1 MSATPSPTYAAFW
14 LLKARPSW
22 RQLEEATRRAARQ
35 EYLAAIDAR
44 PSGLTLRGAYSL
56 AGYRAD
62 ADLMLWL
69 HGREF
74 ADIQTLAVALR
85 RTTLGAH
92 LDWAYVYTGAATP
105 AQYDPTHSAAFLQGA
120 TPKRYLSVYPFIK
133 TPEWYLL
140 TFEERRTLMAD
151 HGRLGRQFSVPRAEL
166 EAAAGGHVAG
176 AVVTREAA
184 QIDQAAPRGSLPNPS
199 ATVAIPRDAAT
210 GGGVLT
216 NTVHSFGLGDQEFV
230 VAFESDDAFEMVRM
244 VEALR
249 ATEVRRYTKLDT
261 PIFLGQRKPAA
272 EVLEDL
278 G

>member
-1 MSATPSPTYAAFW
+1 MSTTPSPTYAAFW
-14 LLKARPSW
+14 LLKAQPSW

-35 EYLAAIDAR
+35 EYLATLDAR
-44 PSGLTLRGAYSL
+44 PTGLTIRGAYSL

-69 HGREF
+69 HSREF
-74 ADIQTLAVALR
+74 ADVQTLAVALR

-92 LDWAYVYTGAATP
+92 LAWAYVYTGAATP

-166 EAAAGGHVAG
+166 EAAAD
-176 AVVTREAA
+176 AA
-184 QIDQAAPRGSLPNPS
+184 QIDQAFRLRSLPNPS
-199 ATVAIPRDAAT
+199 VTFPIPSEAAT

-244 VEALR
+244 VETLR

-272 EVLEDL
+272 EALEDL

>member
-1 MSATPSPTYAAFW
+1 MNAPTAPTYAAFW
-14 LLKARPSW
+14 LLKAQPSW
-22 RQLEEATRRAARQ
+22 RQLDDAARRAARY
-35 EYLAAIDAR
+35 EYLAALAAR
-44 PSGLTLRGAYSL
+44 PSALTLRGVYSL

-69 HGREF
+69 HGPEF
-74 ADIQTLAVALR
+74 ADIQTLAAALR
-85 RTTLGAH
+85 RTALGAH

-120 TPKRYLSVYPFIK
+120 APKRYLSVYPFIK

-140 TFEERRTLMAD
+140 NFEERRALMAD
-151 HGRLGRQFSVPRAEL
+151 HGRLGRQFSVPRADL
-166 EAAAGGHVAG
+166 AAANGSHAATAVA
-176 AVVTREAA
+176 TREA
-184 QIDQAAPRGSLPNPS
+184 S
-199 ATVAIPRDAAT
+199 T

-249 ATEVRRYTKLDT
+249 STEVRRYTKLDT
-261 PIFLGQRKPAA
+261 PIFLGQRKTADEA
-272 EVLEDL
+272 LGDL

>member
-1 MSATPSPTYAAFW
+1 MSATPSPTFAAFW
-14 LLKARPSW
+14 LLKAQPSW
-22 RQLEEATRRAARQ
+22 RHLGDSTRHAARQ
-35 EYLAAIDAR
+35 EYLAALDAR
-44 PSGLTLRGAYSL
+44 PTGLTLRGAYSL

-62 ADLMLWL
+62 ADLLLWL

-85 RTTLGAH
+85 RTALGAH
-92 LDWAYVYTGAATP
+92 LTWAYVYTGAATP

-151 HGRLGRQFSVPRAEL
+151 HGRLGRQFSVPRAEI
-166 EAAAGGHVAG
+166 AASGDGNATAVA
-176 AVVTREAA
+176 TREAA
-184 QIDQAAPRGSLPNPS
+184 I
-199 ATVAIPRDAAT
+199 

-249 ATEVRRYTKLDT
+249 GTEVRRYTKLDT
-261 PIFLGQRKPAA
+261 PIFLGQLKPAA
-272 EVLEDL
+272 EVLEEL